1 MSITGKAGNFSSVA
15 RKFVGGVV
23 ALAALFNPAAEGA
36 SVAASAAARKAPG
49 KLGVY
54 CRLDDVVG
62 NPTALRETMETIKAA
77 GIDFILPYSKLTNG
91 KVNWASTCAAPGMV
105 ANADFLPRVVEA
117 AHAAGLL
124 VYPVFCVT
132 TEGGDERGNPV
143 LAQNPSWAFYFN
155 GARRGYIDPGN
166 PAARRYEVDL
176 MVEMVSKYPVDG
188 LSLDYLRA
196 PNRVGYTDTG
206 RAAFLEKHGVDLAKV
221 VAGAD
226 SRALETEGGVKATTP
241 PAAANK
247 HPLWPA
253 WRTWRREQL
262 NTFMREI
269 HTAVTQARPGLPIST
284 YCWGAHT
291 YTGNFETCQDWKTW
305 IAEGWLDWINPSA
318 YRYQDDDFRQ
328 AAALNRANVP
338 PGFPFY
344 LTIGVK
350 TSHGELADLAAV
362 RRHMAMAKAAG
373 AEGLVFFTWESLRR
387 FLPAATADLKSW

>member
-1 MSITGKAGNFSSVA
+1 MM
-15 RKFVGGVV
+15 
-23 ALAALFNPAAEGA
+23 
-36 SVAASAAARKAPG
+36 
-49 KLGVY
+49 
-54 CRLDDVVG
+54 
-62 NPTALRETMETIKAA
+62 TAIKAA
-77 GIDFILPYSKLTNG
+77 GIDFILPYAKLTNG
-91 KVNWASTCAAPGMV
+91 KVNWASTRAAPGLI
-105 ANADFLPRVVEA
+105 ANPDFLGRVVET
-117 AHAAGLL
+117 AHAAGLS

-132 TEGGDERGNPV
+132 TEGGEDRGNAV
-143 LAQNPSWAFYFN
+143 LTQHPDWAYFFS

-176 MVEMVSKYPVDG
+176 IVEMVSKYPVDG

-206 RAAFLEKHGVDLAKV
+206 RAAFLARHGVDLAQIV
-221 VAGAD
+221 TGTSAGD
-226 SRALETEGGVKATTP
+226 LDTEGGVKSTK
-241 PAAANK
+241 PAADAVR
-247 HPLWPA
+247 HPLWGE

-262 NTFMREI
+262 NQFMREI
-269 HTAVTQARPGLPIST
+269 HTAVAQARPGLRIST

-318 YRYQDDDFRQ
+318 YRYDDDDFRQ
-328 AAALNRANVP
+328 AAALNRTNVP
-338 PGFPFY
+338 KGFPFY

-350 TSHGELADLAAV
+350 TSHGELKNLAAL

-387 FLPAATADLKSW
+387 FLPEASNDLHAW